1 MCILIKSRKLRT
13 MYEIIIIIIII
24 TNNNS
29 NNKQFVPDLETVPS
43 RNDSHR
49 VWKKSQN
56 FNVTNLSIRS
66 LHRQMS
72 RSLRWTHFINK
83 VRIIV
88 VLVVLVVVDF
98 VDFVVVPKFH
108 QLFSY
113 PLLIHLLQIS
123 LKSAHNKQTDNHGS
137 KVKTLPPPSAAEPRD
152 QRRSADQYSVRD
164 GVKVIDLGPQIIS
177 DRSQHWAHFLTR
189 NEPKCRTLTNNF
201 QCCYPGHP

>member
-13 MYEIIIIIIII
+13 MYEIIII

-83 VRIIV
+83 VCIIIV
-88 VLVVLVVVDF
+88 VLVCWLCCV
-98 VDFVVVPKFH
+98 VVVPKFH

-113 PLLIHLLQIS
+113 PQLIHLLQIS